1 MPLSYAL
8 INTVWCAKKNGA
20 QAIGRS
26 RGGLTTKV
34 HALVDALGNPCKL
47 MLTPGQDH
55 DLTCAIP
62 LLENADPGALLADKA
77 YDAGSLIDTLEQRTI
92 KPVIPP
98 KANRKVKRDCD
109 FVLVWSKYQ
118 NGYRKLQGS

>member
-1 MPLSYAL
+1 MPPSSVL
-8 INTVWCAKKNGA
+8 INTAPVREKKRP

-34 HALVDALGNPCKL
+34 HALVDALGNPVNL

-55 DLTCAIP
+55 DLACAQP

-77 YDAGSLIDTLEQRTI
+77 YDADALIGSLNQRNQLRT
-92 KPVIPP
+92 KSTCYGWALLVL
-98 KANRKVKRDCD
+98 KR
-109 FVLVWSKYQ
+109 S
-118 NGYRKLQGS
+118 

>member
-1 MPLSYAL
+1 MPPSSVL
-8 INTVWCAKKNGA
+8 INTAPVRKKNGP

-34 HALVDALGNPCKL
+34 HALVDALGNPVNL

-55 DLTCAIP
+55 DLACAQP

-77 YDAGSLIDTLEQRTI
+77 YDADALTDR
-92 KPVIPP
+92 KPYNLDALWARIAV
-98 KANRKVKRDCD
+98 D
-109 FVLVWSKYQ
+109 LV
-118 NGYRKLQGS
+118 